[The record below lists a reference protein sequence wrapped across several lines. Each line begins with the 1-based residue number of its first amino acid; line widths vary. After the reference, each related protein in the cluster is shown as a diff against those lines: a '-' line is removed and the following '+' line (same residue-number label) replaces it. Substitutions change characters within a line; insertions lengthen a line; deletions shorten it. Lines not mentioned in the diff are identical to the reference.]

1 MCAYALVLVRIDKV
15 VFLAQDER
23 AGAVMSQYNLL
34 DEPVFNHRVKWVY
47 KPVEP
52 AKLMLKEF
60 FKRLR

>member
-1 MCAYALVLVRIDKV
+1 
-15 VFLAQDER
+15 
-23 AGAVMSQYNLL
+23 L

-47 KPVEP
+47 KPLEP

>member
-1 MCAYALVLVRIDKV
+1 V

-47 KPVEP
+47 KPLEP

-60 FKRLR
+60 FKGLR